1 MTDGYR
7 DVDTDDYDPRE
18 DEDYD
23 PDDFYD
29 DGHHEPDEDDYAY
42 EEWRAGYEE
51 HCEQAHGGDDCDC
64 RAPLGERVRER
75 FRSARRRVVLRRRRY
90 YDDPPF

>member
-1 MTDGYR
+1 MSAYR
-7 DVDTDDYDPRE
+7 DEEDYD
-18 DEDYD
+18 DYD

-29 DGHHEPDEDDYAY
+29 DLHYEPDEADYAY

-64 RAPLGERVRER
+64 RAPLGERVRCTRVPLGTRPREGR
-75 FRSARRRVVLRRRRY
+75 AAPQALFR
-90 YDDPPF
+90 